1 MPTSLSCLPERMIKC
16 ILLFYP
22 TSNPSLTEKQKLIV
36 SECVVKKKKEKVG
49 NYGDEE
55 VILRGTWA
63 SWL

>member
-1 MPTSLSCLPERMIKC
+1 MIKC

-36 SECVVKKKKEKVG
+36 SECVVKKKEKVG

-55 VILRGTWA
+55 VILIGLLGYSIIVIA
-63 SWL
+63 